1 MFVSLFLTVWLE
13 KILKV
18 NEDADAY
25 HDFWLGDHV
34 CRQSQRSEVYI
45 SVLKDS
51 KAESALCV
59 NSESASR
66 CSQ

>member
-25 HDFWLGDHV
+25 HDFWLGDP
-34 CRQSQRSEVYI
+34 C
-45 SVLKDS
+45 L
-51 KAESALCV
+51 
-59 NSESASR
+59 
-66 CSQ
+66 

>member
-25 HDFWLGDHV
+25 QYHDFWLGDP
-34 CRQSQRSEVYI
+34 C
-45 SVLKDS
+45 L
-51 KAESALCV
+51 
-59 NSESASR
+59 
-66 CSQ
+66 